1 VEDAGFMPSGNA
13 ASDGGN
19 VRGDML
25 RGRIWWRMLCL
36 CPSVNAASDGGNV
49 RGDMLRGRIW

>member
-1 VEDAGFMPSGNA
+1 MEDAGFMPSGNA

-25 RGRIWWRMLCL
+25 RGRIW
-36 CPSVNAASDGGNV
+36 
-49 RGDMLRGRIW
+49 